1 MDSFDASQDQN
12 SGAGM
17 SPQTVEQNT
26 NIGALGQ
33 QRGQAYWP
41 NWGGASDEPWN
52 HLSFGTPGD
61 GQARS
66 QLLGAANFQTTYHDY
81 RSKPILS
88 ECDTNPEDSTYGSRL
103 THSIGNLS
111 TYGEEIDPEIQAL
124 EAQNPDAQLVN
135 RNLETLQLQ
144 CPPTTSDPQLYQ
156 NQWARPHPPASVAT
170 APVGGG
176 EHRWVCNDCQKRCR
190 TRSELRKHELKHSL
204 PWHCNVSGCAR
215 DKGFTSKNDL
225 DRHKRTVHGDRTV
238 SGRTFVCNIGVCA
251 TKNKYW
257 PRADNFRSHL
267 QRIHAKTYSAN
278 DDLSEY
284 IYRSAPSQDLE
295 GIGGSAMAYL
305 QAQEQSSSSDHPSA
319 ILSVRSPYGD
329 RRVSQTQPG
338 TNSLSRGSASVSF
351 DRDASGLAT
360 VREGDENFIQPDI
373 LSGPGPLPP
382 ARWPVSVV
390 SEEDASGDDITA
402 SESEHQP
409 DAAPE
414 AMDGVQ
420 QSGNSD
426 IVTTSFDKDVSIQQ
440 PDVRMTDTD
449 ETEKTPR
456 AVLSREDLSEALPG
470 ANPASTYKLLDKIPK
485 ELIASYL
492 KKHSA
497 DSGDDSSKS
506 DLTSTRSQ
514 AHPHKCPDCGK
525 SFIRLCELK
534 KHRKRHSKPYG
545 CTYANCKKTFGSK
558 NDWKRHESSQHY
570 QLETWK
576 CDYTKSDSNEICG
589 KVCSR
594 RESFRNHLVKEHLIS
609 DSHEQDEKV
618 DSCRKGRHCDAS
630 FWCGF
635 CLKTIDIKEKDN
647 TWAKRCDHIDDHFS
661 GRQGLKKHISQ
672 WVHEWNHQV
681 DMTASHEFGSGSSSG
696 SSTSGPKSPQRC
708 VTQDG
713 NDRDHRG
720 RKEAYMWACVYFRT
734 SLLILL

>member
-1 MDSFDASQDQN
+1 MDSFDASQDQP
-12 SGAGM
+12 SGADM
-17 SPQTVEQNT
+17 SSQTVQQNT
-26 NIGALGQ
+26 NIGALDQ
-33 QRGQAYWP
+33 QRAQAYWP

-52 HLSFGTPGD
+52 PLSFGTPGD

-111 TYGEEIDPEIQAL
+111 TYGEEIDPDIHAL
-124 EAQNPDAQLVN
+124 EAQNPDTQLVN

-144 CPPTTSDPQLYQ
+144 CPPTASDPQLYQ

-176 EHRWVCNDCQKRCR
+176 EH
-190 TRSELRKHELKHSL
+190 RKHELKHSL

-251 TKNKYW
+251 KKSKCW

-267 QRIHAKTYSAN
+267 HRIHSKTYSAN

-284 IYRSAPSQDLE
+284 IYRPAPSQDLE

-329 RRVSQTQPG
+329 RRASQTQPG

-360 VREGDENFIQPDI
+360 VREGNENFIQPGI
-373 LSGPGPLPP
+373 LNGPGPLPP
-382 ARWPVSVV
+382 PRWSISVV

-402 SESEHQP
+402 SESEQQP

-414 AMDGVQ
+414 AMDGLQ
-420 QSGNSD
+420 QSGDSD
-426 IVTTSFDKDVSIQQ
+426 IVMASFDKDTSSQQ
-440 PDVRMTDTD
+440 PDVRMADTD
-449 ETEKTPR
+449 ETEKNPR
-456 AVLSREDLSEALPG
+456 AIPSRVNSSETSPG

-525 SFIRLCELK
+525 SFPRLCEL
-534 KHRKRHSKPYG
+534 
-545 CTYANCKKTFGSK
+545 NK

-594 RESFRNHLVKEHLIS
+594 RESFRNHLAKEHLIS
-609 DSHEQDEKV
+609 DSHEQEEKV

-635 CLKTIDIKEKDN
+635 CLKIIDIKEKDN
-647 TWAKRCDHIDDHFS
+647 TWAKRYDHIDDHFS
-661 GRQGLKKHISQ
+661 GRQGPKRHISQ

-681 DMTASHEFGSGSSSG
+681 DMTPSHETGSGSSSS
-696 SSTSGPKSPQRC
+696 SSTSGPKSPQSC
-708 VTQDG
+708 VPQDG
-713 NDRDHRG
+713 NDKDHRG
-720 RKEAYMWACVYFRT
+720 T
-734 SLLILL
+734 SELT